1 MSSLKT
7 LRQKVKEKIHHAHI
21 GIQGCLRRAREVV
34 YWPSMNQE
42 ISDYIEHCD
51 TCNMYTSHPQREPLI
66 VHDVP
71 ERPWQKVG
79 CDIFTL
85 DEKDYLCT
93 VDYYSG
99 YFEIDHLERKTARAI
114 ITRSKR
120 HYFNHGIPNVFQ
132 SDNGPPFD
140 SQEFRDL
147 ALLDWRNTPTEVV
160 GCSPMQ
166 RLCGR
171 RTRTLLPT
179 ATSLLKPSLTLGVRD
194 KRLKKKERQTY
205 YYNRGT
211 RELSPLRKGDAV
223 VMLPSPQARK
233 WKKAQVEDQVDVRSY
248 AVRTEDGRVFRR
260 NRRHLKKYDPPPA
273 IHTPEMEVG
282 PSKITATSTPPAEG
296 AVKESEEPPIE
307 PPQLVSA
314 DLSTLPSSP
323 TVPAPAPVEDP
334 AAGDGAATRSG
345 HQIKLPTR
353 FKDFKMT

>member
-1 MSSLKT
+1 
-7 LRQKVKEKIHHAHI
+7 
-21 GIQGCLRRAREVV
+21 
-34 YWPSMNQE
+34 
-42 ISDYIEHCD
+42 
-51 TCNMYTSHPQREPLI
+51 MYTSHPQREPLI

-114 ITRSKR
+114 ITRLKR
-120 HYFNHGIPNVFQ
+120 HFSNHGIPNLFQ

-140 SQEFRDL
+140 SQEFRDFAAAYEFESVTSSPNYPQSNGRIENAVKTAKQLMKKSKQAGTDFYL
-147 ALLDWRNTPTEVV
+147 ALLDWRNTPTELV
-160 GCSPMQ
+160 GCSPVQ

-179 ATSLLKPSLTLGVRD
+179 ATSLLKPSITPGVRE
-194 KRLKKKERQTY
+194 KLLKKKERQTY

-273 IHTPEMEVG
+273 IHTPEVEVR

-314 DLSTLPSSP
+314 DLSTLPSSSI
-323 TVPAPAPVEDP
+323 VPAPAPVEDP
-334 AAGDGAATRSG
+334 PAGVAAATRSG
-345 HQIKLPTR
+345 RQIKLPAR